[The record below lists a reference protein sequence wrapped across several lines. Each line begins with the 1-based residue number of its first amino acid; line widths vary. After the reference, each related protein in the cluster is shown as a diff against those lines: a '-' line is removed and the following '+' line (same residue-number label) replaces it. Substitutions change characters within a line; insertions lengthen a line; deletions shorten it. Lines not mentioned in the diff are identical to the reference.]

1 MNQVI
6 GWEGC
11 RF

>member
-6 GWEGC
+6 GHWN
-11 RF
+11 